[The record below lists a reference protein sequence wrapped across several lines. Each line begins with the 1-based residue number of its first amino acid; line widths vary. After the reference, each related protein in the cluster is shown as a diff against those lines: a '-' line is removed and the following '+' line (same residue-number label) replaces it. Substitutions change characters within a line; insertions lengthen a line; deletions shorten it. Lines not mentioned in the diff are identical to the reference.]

1 MLCGL
6 AGVGAARGAA
16 RLRDERL
23 LRKDVLSEPFAEEV
37 GGDGGEHDREQRV
50 DVQRPERE
58 LAAEDEAARHAGEV
72 EQPHLRV
79 VDAQVDLVERSGVVR
94 GAG

>member
-1 MLCGL
+1 MAGL
-6 AGVGAARGAA
+6 GAARGAA

-37 GGDGGEHDREQRV
+37 GGDGGEHDREERV

-79 VDAQVDLVERSGVVR
+79 VDAQVDLCGGDG